1 MKKYTIAKYIRLS
14 MEDLDLCDSEEKAES
29 VSISNQRNFINVFME
44 QKEEFKGAEVREF
57 VDDGY
62 SGTNFDR
69 PAMKEML
76 RLCKQGEIN
85 CIIVK
90 DLSRFG
96 RNYLEVGDY
105 LEQIF
110 PFLGIRF
117 ISIND
122 GFDSK
127 NFFGQ
132 TGGMD
137 VAFKN
142 FIYEMYSRDLS
153 EKVKSG
159 VTTCMKRGEYYAGC
173 MVYGYQKS
181 SDGKRMEEVDE
192 VAYQYMD
199 PYPGRGKVRGAFWNL
214 DQVSG
219 KFYFKQTLKFL
230 DKIKPDIIILYEPN
244 SILYVL
250 KMLNLSKKEGFKL
263 VIETTEWRNPKDY
276 RGIIPRVI
284 NTEKDLQKKYIDK
297 KVGNV
302 IAISK
307 YLYQHYLEQNCNT
320 ILLPPI
326 FPEADK
332 KKKLIR
338 ENSDNRKVL
347 KIVYAG
353 ALASKD
359 YIDTLLH
366 AIIRLNTDEV
376 RVVIDIIGPDKMQ
389 VQKLVGND
397 ELEKYGIYC
406 HGRLSHDK
414 TLSIVEKADLS
425 VLLRMNKRYAKAGVS
440 TKFCEAMML
449 GVPSICTSVGGT
461 DLFIKD
467 KYNGFLVRDNDLN
480 TLEATLLDIISLS
493 RDQIEEIKNNA
504 LTTANELFTPDKYI
518 EQFNAFLNKCK

>member
-1 MKKYTIAKYIRLS
+1 MIILYIGNVGYPDTASSIHVRNRAIFMKSCGHEVHI
-14 MEDLDLCDSEEKAES
+14 LCELA
-29 VSISNQRNFINVFME
+29 
-44 QKEEFKGAEVREF
+44 
-57 VDDGY
+57 
-62 SGTNFDR
+62 
-69 PAMKEML
+69 
-76 RLCKQGEIN
+76 
-85 CIIVK
+85 
-90 DLSRFG
+90 
-96 RNYLEVGDY
+96 
-105 LEQIF
+105 
-110 PFLGIRF
+110 
-117 ISIND
+117 
-122 GFDSK
+122 
-127 NFFGQ
+127 
-132 TGGMD
+132 
-137 VAFKN
+137 
-142 FIYEMYSRDLS
+142 
-153 EKVKSG
+153 
-159 VTTCMKRGEYYAGC
+159 
-173 MVYGYQKS
+173 

-192 VAYQYMD
+192 VTYQYMD

-214 DQVSG
+214 DQVFG
-219 KFYFKQTLKFL
+219 KFYFKQTQKYL

-250 KMLNLSKKEGFKL
+250 KMLNLSKKEEFKL

-461 DLFIKD
+461 DLFVKD

-480 TLEATLLDIISLS
+480 TLETTLLSIIDLS
-493 RDQIEEIKNNA
+493 REQIEEIKNNA